1 MPFDTDAAFTAP
13 QLTALIH
20 GMLSTARIDGLHP
33 QEESLIRAFYD
44 AQREAAMPAYEAVAA
59 GAGGA
64 MPADLAAEAGFAE
77 QLVLMC
83 LMAGYADGR
92 LSEGERKHVAGIA
105 QQIGIG
111 AERLAEL
118 HLQVKDSLIG
128 SLAHLPDAESVAAL
142 AKEFGA

>member
-1 MPFDTDAAFTAP
+1 MPFDIDAAFTAP

-44 AQREAAMPAYEAVAA
+44 AQREAGMPAYEAVAA
-59 GAGGA
+59 GAGVA
-64 MPADLAAEAGFAE
+64 MPVGLATDAGFAE

-92 LSEGERKHVAGIA
+92 LSQGEHDHVAAIA
-105 QQIGIG
+105 GQLGM
-111 AERLAEL
+111 AADRLAEL
-118 HLQVKDSLIG
+118 HQQVKDSLIG
-128 SLAHLPDAESVAAL
+128 SLAHLPDPESVAAL
-142 AKEFGA
+142 ARTL